1 VVTVCT
7 PRFNFKRCCVRP
19 TEWIYEL
26 CKNVKTNNGYIPLQ
40 LQWLVFTTEKECVYC
55 VVRTESLNII
65 QIILYL
71 AVPWRRLL
79 VAGLSSWRHGFYLN
93 SVHVRFGV
101 DRGVLGQFFQRV
113 HWFSFVSFIQPLFYT
128 HFHLHVVLTGGQT
141 GKTWEH
147 YKKQCSFGN
156 WGALDKKV
164 LSFKL

>member
-26 CKNVKTNNGYIPLQ
+26 CMDVRTNNGYLPLQ
-40 LQWLVFTTEKECVYC
+40 LQWLVFITETECVYC

-65 QIILYL
+65 QNILYL

-93 SVHVRFGV
+93 SIHVSFGV
-101 DRGVLGQFFQRV
+101 DRGLLGQLFQGV
-113 HWFSFVSFIQPLFYT
+113 HRFSSVSVIQPLFYT

-141 GKTWEH
+141 GKIWEH
-147 YKKQCSFGN
+147 YIKQCSFGN
-156 WGALDKKV
+156 WGALVRKV
-164 LSFKL
+164 LSLKF